1 MLGYLPETQNPIL
14 VKIRVILWL
23 VKKEE
28 LKMNDTKSKIK
39 DYWNE
44 RSSTFDLSP
53 GHVIGS
59 GEEKE
64 AWESLFQD
72 KFDGKVQKILD
83 IGAGT
88 GFLSLILTEMGYE
101 VVGIDLS
108 EEMIERAKEKAA
120 DRGVELKIKFKVGD
134 AEALPFE
141 SGVFDAIVNRAVLW
155 TLPEP
160 KKALDEW
167 KRVLKPGGKLCFFLH
182 EPHRNGL
189 TQRLRRQ
196 LGNVLTFFMERRN
209 QWYSLYHR
217 KLDVEL
223 PFRGGVKPTIIT
235 KLLEDSGFEHV
246 SAEPMHEISRL
257 KTEKMPLRY
266 RIGHNHNHI
275 QYCYTA
281 VKPELEGGEKRYQV

>member
-1 MLGYLPETQNPIL
+1 MNETKN
-14 VKIRVILWL
+14 
-23 VKKEE
+23 
-28 LKMNDTKSKIK
+28 KIK
-39 DYWNE
+39 EYWNE

-72 KFDGKVQKILD
+72 KFDGNVQKILD
-83 IGAGT
+83 VGT
-88 GFLSLILTEMGYE
+88 GTGLLSLILAEMGYD

-182 EPHRNGL
+182 EPHHDGL

-196 LGNVLTFFMERRN
+196 LGNVLTLFMEGRN
-209 QWYSLYHR
+209 QWHSLYHR

-235 KLLEDSGFEHV
+235 KLLEDSEFEQV

-281 VKPELEGGEKRYQV
+281 VKPEPEEGEKRYQV

>member
-1 MLGYLPETQNPIL
+1 
-14 VKIRVILWL
+14 
-23 VKKEE
+23 
-28 LKMNDTKSKIK
+28 MNDTKNKIK
-39 DYWNE
+39 EYWNG

-64 AWESLFQD
+64 AWKSLFQD
-72 KFDGKVQKILD
+72 KFGKRIQKILD
-83 IGAGT
+83 VGAGT
-88 GFLSLILTEMGYE
+88 GFLSLILAEMGYD

-108 EEMIERAKEKAA
+108 EEMIRRAKEKAA
-120 DRGVELKIKFKVGD
+120 EQGVELKVKFKVGD

-167 KRVLKPGGKLCFFLH
+167 KRVLKPGRKLCFFLH
-182 EPHRNGL
+182 EPHHKGI
-189 TQRLRRQ
+189 TQGVRRQ
-196 LGNVLTFFMERRN
+196 LGNVLILFLERRN
-209 QWYSLYHR
+209 PWYSLYNN
-217 KLDVEL
+217 KLGVDL
-223 PFRGGVKPTIIT
+223 PFRGGVEPSVIT
-235 KLLEDSGFEHV
+235 NLLEDSEFEQV

-281 VKPELEGGEKRYQV
+281 VKPEITSGIFSQGFYRR

>member
-1 MLGYLPETQNPIL
+1 MS
-14 VKIRVILWL
+14 
-23 VKKEE
+23 
-28 LKMNDTKSKIK
+28 DTKNKIK
-39 DYWNE
+39 EYWNG

-59 GEEKE
+59 IEEKE
-64 AWESLFQD
+64 AWVSLFQE
-72 KFDGKVQKILD
+72 KFGGEIQKILD
-83 IGAGT
+83 IGSGT
-88 GFLSLILTEMGYE
+88 GFLSLILTEIGYD
-101 VVGIDLS
+101 VVGVDIS

-120 DRGVELKIKFKVGD
+120 GRGVKLKIEFKLGD
-134 AEALPFE
+134 AEALPFKTDF
-141 SGVFDAIVNRAVLW
+141 FDAIVNRSVLW

-160 KKALDEW
+160 KKALEEW

-182 EPHRNGL
+182 EPHPDGL

-196 LGNVLTFFMERRN
+196 LGNVLTLFIERRN
-209 QWYSLYHR
+209 PWYSLYNN
-217 KLDVEL
+217 KLGVEL

-235 KLLEDSGFEHV
+235 KLLEASEFEQV

-266 RIGHNHNHI
+266 RIAHNHTHI

-281 VKPELEGGEKRYQV
+281 VKPELEGGGEQEN